1 MDKGHDGPLLEV
13 AKAISDGAPVDWD
26 RQSAAHEELK
36 PELGRM
42 RLLEAVAA
50 AHRAQA
56 VEERGARIGSAA
68 IGASPT
74 GLSTISSTPS
84 KSPPAITQWGPL
96 EIIDMLG
103 RGGFGEVYRAHD
115 PTLQRKV
122 ALKLRRPDKQGIDH
136 GSSRFVDEARRL
148 ARVRHPNVLVVH
160 GADMHEGRVGL
171 WTDLLE
177 GKTLEECLAE
187 QGPFSAHEAAL
198 VGIDLC
204 RALAAVHA
212 AGLVHRDVKTSNVMR
227 EKGGRIVLM
236 DFGSVS
242 EAPGV
247 DGQVT
252 DSEISGTPQ
261 FMAPEVLLNGQ
272 IARPAADIYGLGV
285 LLYRLVSGRFPIEA
299 GNLTELRAKVARGAF
314 LPLTDARPD
323 LPGAFVRTVERSL
336 EIDPS
341 RRFASAGAMERALA
355 DAIGSP
361 EPYAEPVPS
370 PAPRALWTRP
380 WSWALAA
387 AGVMLAVVVV
397 MLLSS
402 LGAAFTVE
410 AALLRQ
416 AQHGDERLADGAT
429 LSAGD
434 RLFMEVRGSIALHVY
449 ILNEDRAGNVFV
461 LFPAG
466 LDLSNPLPPQILH
479 RLPGVLVGQQQYWQ
493 VTSSEGAESI
503 LVVASRRPLPDL
515 EREIAGFPHA
525 ESGRAVT
532 GRQMNPQAVARL
544 TRGIGGMVGADSG
557 AAGGSQGA
565 LSRLARTLPQRSESA
580 GDVWIRLFQL
590 ENPAP

>member
-1 MDKGHDGPLLEV
+1 M
-13 AKAISDGAPVDWD
+13 
-26 RQSAAHEELK
+26 LK
-36 PELGRM
+36 
-42 RLLEAVAA
+42 
-50 AHRAQA
+50 
-56 VEERGARIGSAA
+56 
-68 IGASPT
+68 
-74 GLSTISSTPS
+74 
-84 KSPPAITQWGPL
+84 
-96 EIIDMLG
+96 
-103 RGGFGEVYRAHD
+103 RGGFGEVYRAYD

-122 ALKLRRPDKQGIDH
+122 ALKLPRPDQQGTGH

-236 DFGSVS
+236 DFGSGS
-242 EAPGV
+242 EAPGAPGA
-247 DGQVT
+247 DGQLI
-252 DSEISGTPQ
+252 DSDISGTPQ

-272 IARPAADIYGLGV
+272 VARPAADIYGLGV
-285 LLYRLVSGRFPIEA
+285 LLYRLTSGRFPIEA
-299 GNLTELRAKVARGAF
+299 GNLTELRTKVARGAF

-361 EPYAEPVPS
+361 EPYPEPVPP
-370 PAPRALWTRP
+370 PAARALWTRP

-387 AGVMLAVVVV
+387 AGILLAVVVV

-434 RLFMEVRGSIALHVY
+434 KLFMEVRGSIALHVY

-479 RLPGVLVGQQQYWQ
+479 RLPGGLVGQQQYWQ

-503 LVVASRRPLPDL
+503 LVVASRRALPDL

-525 ESGRAVT
+525 EPGRAVT

-544 TRGIGGMVGADSG
+544 TRGIGGMVSADSG
-557 AAGGSQGA
+557 AENGSQGT

-580 GDVWIRLFQL
+580 GDVWIRLFHL
-590 ENPAP
+590 ENTAP